1 MIDARGSLP
10 RRLSALALAL
20 PLATA
25 ACGTEQVEAT
35 LDAGTTGCATPAT
48 ARLLPLAVGTSWTYA
63 VSDGAGGTP
72 VLKVST
78 VEAFEEVGERK
89 AGVLA
94 FRVRTEKT
102 DGATVSWQADACTS
116 VRRHREQSLDTAGTL
131 LSDQVYV
138 PDKLRVDETAEHL
151 VTGAQW
157 VAAYVELEVD
167 PVTGAVTTKDKS
179 DLWTVE
185 AAAEE
190 VTVPAGTFTAARLF
204 RVGQEA
210 GQAEKRYWFAPG
222 VGKVKEVGNQTEEL
236 STFTLA
242 EPAE

>member
-1 MIDARGSLP
+1 MTDARRSIL
-10 RRLSALALAL
+10 RAWRTLVVAL
-20 PLATA
+20 PLSAA

-35 LDAGTTGCATPAT
+35 PDAGTTTCATPAS

-78 VEAFEEVGERK
+78 VEAYEEVGERK

-116 VRRHREQSLDTAGTL
+116 IRRHLEQSLDTAGTL

-138 PDKLRVDETAEHL
+138 PDKLRIDETAEHL
-151 VTGAQW
+151 VTGAQGRSSW
-157 VAAYVELEVD
+157 
-167 PVTGAVTTKDKS
+167 
-179 DLWTVE
+179 
-185 AAAEE
+185 
-190 VTVPAGTFTAARLF
+190 
-204 RVGQEA
+204 
-210 GQAEKRYWFAPG
+210 
-222 VGKVKEVGNQTEEL
+222 
-236 STFTLA
+236 
-242 EPAE
+242 